1 MAARVNV
8 KFVAILCTVVGV
20 VFVGMAGAAYFI
32 VKKSAADHFAAG
44 QQYEQAGNFEEAQ
57 KSYAKAVNKE
67 RTNTLYLEQ
76 WIDSIEKLTPQT
88 QTKYADMYWKDY
100 IPALRALAVAKRTD
114 VEAWDR
120 FLQTQYEQRKV
131 FGAEGRTSWESMLS
145 EVNTAIGYFLAAG
158 DGSDDDAAWN
168 RLRRYRALS
177 NLNMMMGAGAADQDF
192 RDKTVLD
199 FEAALAVDPSDDEAA
214 VGLYEW
220 LMAEASRA
228 DGSRRDP
235 QVYLTQARET
245 LDGFLANN
253 PDHPRALIAR
263 LFYDIQV
270 DARPI
275 RDMRTQEDRVRANIQ
290 LAESYKPRV
299 EAMVERVLSQSDR
312 SDFGV
317 DVVQLVHRLERLVD
331 PQGRIPLTDRV
342 LAASVEAAEGRP
354 GEIAKLDFF
363 NGVFS
368 ADSND
373 YERAI
378 AAFKRVEDS
387 PTIPV
392 SLDGI
397 IVSLLKGQAVLRRTQ
412 SAIELA
418 QRAEGEARTAAIQ
431 RVTDFRSEVSQFWP
445 EATPSVM
452 LLDARIAYMKGELA
466 EAQRLAIAYQRESG
480 SDDPQAN
487 FLLGAIYMDRN
498 QPGEALRELER
509 YVELQPNVPGAWA
522 QLSSL
527 RDRLGDRDGAMEA
540 IEQAVQLA
548 PDDESIRNRYNT
560 MRAVQGMAVSDDPIT
575 QALVR
580 VQRFVDTT
588 GGLSPQYERAVA
600 LIRQT
605 MALHGDDVRLYN
617 ALATILGLQGKTDDA
632 LAAIDEG
639 LTKYPESGGLA
650 QLRTR
655 LRLQQGE
662 IPDDLEL
669 TPVRRAMLEYRIAG
683 QQGKSEAAEAALQE
697 AIRLAPEDPEVLQIR
712 IAMALDDE
720 DFKQAE
726 QLINRATEL
735 NTDQAGG
742 RILRSTLLQAQ
753 GRLAEAL
760 SMIDSVI
767 ADGLTSVPVLY
778 RKAQILRNMGRA
790 DAAVDVY
797 RDILRRQPDDVTNVR
812 EVVTALAQL
821 GRLRQALDIAR
832 SSQRVAGADP
842 IFVDQWLK
850 LEAEVGDATAAMLK
864 REDIRDEQPGNREN
878 NLALVNVYVK
888 LGEWAKARPIIDE
901 ARAAQDDVVL
911 AMLDARW
918 HAEQGELGRAVA
930 TFEQY
935 MAGRQRS
942 GELDARDVLSYANF
956 LQSQDQ
962 TNRAIAM
969 LRGSLGLEPETGKP
983 IHRRLALLLLS
994 TGRATEAVEVIDQI
1008 IAAGDDADGTLELA
1022 RAEAYVRGGLLD
1034 EAERAL
1040 SSLSAKNST
1049 SEAAGILRADLAQ
1062 RRGDRRAAEKALS
1075 DTLAANPT
1083 SARAYTRRAEMIW
1096 IDLEQDDA
1104 SMSDAERAEFTRNAI
1119 ADLNEAVKHDP
1130 NMWEAYRLLG
1140 IIAMESKRY
1149 DDAARHVAK
1158 AIELRPGQSVLRT
1171 RLIRRLVQEGDTPRA
1186 MTIINAAVT
1195 ANPADIDLQVNFARL
1210 LADLGRTGEATRL
1223 FEGVLTQRRNP
1234 EIAAQFVE
1242 FLLNQDTSTAR
1253 AKARQVLSDANLNV
1267 RGTWQLQLMD
1277 AALALQEGA
1286 KARAV
1291 AVARTS
1297 FDMVRDD
1304 TSGVIRWFNAMP
1316 ALIKDHAVR
1325 MEVAVQLGVD
1335 QTPQRVGEI
1344 MLASLMLQDPS
1355 TEQQGLSE
1363 LRRLASDRD
1372 NTVSVRA
1379 GQLLGDTLYAR
1390 KEYSGAVEAWRAV
1403 IDRDP
1408 RASQSLNN
1416 MAFVLATELDD
1427 CAAAIDL
1434 ARRAIEIGG
1443 VAPAIARSTL
1453 VVALLECDRTVE
1465 AQQVAE
1471 ELNSLAKGTPEE
1483 ALAAIRLGEVALKQG
1498 KMEEARGYADQARAV
1513 INAWGDRAQAYESI
1527 LQSFEDALG

>member
-67 RTNTLYLEQ
+67 RTNTIYLEQ
-76 WIDSIEKLTPQT
+76 WINSIEKLTPET
-88 QTKYADMYWKDY
+88 QTKYADMYWRDY
-100 IPALRALAVAKRTD
+100 IPALRAMAVAKRTD

-120 FLQTQYEQRKV
+120 YLQTQYEQRKV
-131 FGAEGRTSWESMLS
+131 FGAEGRAGWQSLLS
-145 EVNTAIGYFLAAG
+145 EVDSAIQYFMTAGG
-158 DGSDDDAAWN
+158 GSEDEAEWN

-177 NLNMMMGAGAADQDF
+177 NLNMMTASGEADQDF

-199 FEAALAVDPSDDEAA
+199 FEAALSVDPSDDEAA

-235 QVYLTQARET
+235 QVFLTQARET
-245 LDGFLANN
+245 LDNFLAEN
-253 PDHPRALIAR
+253 PGHPRALIAR

-275 RDMRTQEDRVRANIQ
+275 RDLRTQEDRVRANIQ

-299 EAMVERVLSQSDR
+299 EAMVERVLSESDR
-312 SDFGV
+312 SHFGV

-331 PQGRIPLTDRV
+331 PQGDIPLTDRV
-342 LAASVEAAEGRP
+342 LAASVEAAEGNP
-354 GEIAKLDFF
+354 GEVTKLDFF
-363 NGVFS
+363 DGVFS

-373 YERAI
+373 HERAI
-378 AAFKRVEDS
+378 AAFKRVEDA
-387 PTIPV
+387 PRPPV

-397 IVSLLKGQAVLRRTQ
+397 IVSLLQGQAVLRRTQ

-418 QRAEGEARTAAIQ
+418 QRADGEARDAAIQ
-431 RVTDFRSEVSQFWP
+431 RVTEFREEVRQFWP
-445 EATPSVM
+445 QDTPSVM
-452 LLDARIAYMKGELA
+452 LLDARISYMKGELA
-466 EAQRLAIAYQRESG
+466 EAQRLTVAYQRESG
-480 SDDPQAN
+480 GNDPQAN

-527 RDRLGDRDGAMEA
+527 RDRLGDRTGAMEA

-548 PDDESIRNRYNT
+548 PDDEAIRRRFEIL
-560 MRAVQGMAVSDDPIT
+560 RAERGMARSEDPVT
-575 QALVR
+575 QALIEA
-580 VQRFVDTT
+580 QRFVDTT
-588 GGLSPQYERAVA
+588 GGVSPQYDRAVR
-600 LIRQT
+600 LIQET
-605 MALHGDDVRLYN
+605 MKLHGDDIRLYN
-617 ALATILGLQGKTDDA
+617 ALATIQGLQGKSEDA
-632 LAAIDEG
+632 LATIE
-639 LTKYPESGGLA
+639 GGLA
-650 QLRTR
+650 AFPESQGLVQLRTR
-655 LRLQQGE
+655 IRLQQGE

-669 TPVRRAMLEYRIAG
+669 SPVRRAMLQYRIAT
-683 QQGKSEAAEAALQE
+683 QQGRAEDADAALQE
-697 AIRLAPEDPEVLQIR
+697 AIRIAPEDSEVLQMR
-712 IAMALDDE
+712 IAMALDAE
-720 DFKQAE
+720 DFARAE

-742 RILRSTLLQAQ
+742 RILRSTLLQAR
-753 GRLAEAL
+753 GRLPEAL

-767 ADGLTSVPVLY
+767 ADGLTSIPVLY
-778 RKAQILRNMGRA
+778 RRAQILRGLGRD

-797 RDILRRQPDDVTNVR
+797 RDILRRQPDNVTNVR

-832 SSQRVAGADP
+832 GSQRVAGADP

-850 LEAEVGDATAAMLK
+850 LEAEVGDATAAKLK
-864 REDIRDEQPGNREN
+864 REDIRDDEPNNREN
-878 NLALVNVYVK
+878 NLALVNVYIK
-888 LGEWAKARPIIDE
+888 LGEWAEARPIIDQ
-901 ARAAQDDVVL
+901 ARASQDDVTL

-918 HAEQGELGRAVA
+918 HAEQGELGNAIR
-930 TFEQY
+930 TFEQF
-935 MAGRQRS
+935 MAGRQRA
-942 GELDARDVLSYANF
+942 GELDVRDVLSYANF

-962 TNRAIAM
+962 NRRAIDV
-969 LRGSLGLEPETGKP
+969 LRSSLGLEPETGKP

-994 TGRATEAVEVIDQI
+994 TGRAAEAVEVIDQI

-1062 RRGDRRAAEKALS
+1062 RRGDRRAAEKALN

-1083 SARAYTRRAEMIW
+1083 SSRAYTRRAEMKW

-1104 SMSDAERAEFTRNAI
+1104 SMSDAERADFARNAI

-1149 DDAARHVAK
+1149 DDAARHIAK
-1158 AIELRPGQSVLRT
+1158 AIELRPGQGVLRT
-1171 RLIRRLVQEGDTPRA
+1171 RLIRKLVQEGDTPRA
-1186 MTIINAAVT
+1186 MTIIDSAIA
-1195 ANPADIDLQVNFARL
+1195 ANPADIDLRVNFARL

-1223 FEGVLTQRRNP
+1223 FDAALAQRRNP

-1242 FLLNQDTSTAR
+1242 FLLNQNTSTAR
-1253 AKARQVLSDANLNV
+1253 AKARQVLSDPDLNV
-1267 RGTWQLQLMD
+1267 RGTWQLRLMD

-1286 KARAV
+1286 KSRGV
-1291 AVARTS
+1291 AIARTS
-1297 FDMVRDD
+1297 WDVVKNDP
-1304 TSGVIRWFNAMP
+1304 SGVIRWFNAMP

-1325 MEVAVQLGVD
+1325 MEIAVQLGVD

-1363 LRRLASDRD
+1363 LGRLAGDRND
-1372 NTVSVRA
+1372 LVAVRA

-1403 IDRDP
+1403 IARDP
-1408 RASQSLNN
+1408 EASQSLNN
-1416 MAFVLATELDD
+1416 LAFVLATELGD
-1427 CAAAIDL
+1427 CQAAIEY

-1453 VVALLECDRTVE
+1453 VVALLACDRTQE

-1471 ELNSLAKGTPEE
+1471 ELNSLAKSTAEE

-1498 KMEEARGYADQARAV
+1498 KTEEARGYADQARAV

-1527 LQSFEDALG
+1527 LEAFEDALE